1 MIKQIIILILSI
13 LFSFSTW
20 ALRVLA
26 DTSGFFNQEHDNAEH
41 VISVSTMGGQQVV
54 DITGRLL
61 SSVRLDGTL
70 SADRASLGILRSGV
84 YLLRLLGKDMKTQKI
99 VVK

>member
-1 MIKQIIILILSI
+1 M
-13 LFSFSTW
+13 
-20 ALRVLA
+20 RVPA